1 MTTEPDW
8 IFEDRDLLAQ
18 MNEYIL
24 FHCYLPMK
32 ISLGYN
38 YHSFD
43 GDAALPLL
51 MQLMGGTSC
60 AFITRSQTF
69 VGCFEGKWVH
79 G

>member
-1 MTTEPDW
+1 
-8 IFEDRDLLAQ
+8 
-18 MNEYIL
+18 
-24 FHCYLPMK
+24 MK

-60 AFITRSQTF
+60 AFIIRSQTF